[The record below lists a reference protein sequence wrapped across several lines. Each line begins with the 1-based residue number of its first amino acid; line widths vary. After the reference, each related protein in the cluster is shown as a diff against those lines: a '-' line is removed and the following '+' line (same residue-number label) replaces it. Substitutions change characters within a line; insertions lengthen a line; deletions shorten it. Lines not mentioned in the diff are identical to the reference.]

1 MRAGGDRLNAI
12 TIMCVVTA
20 IAGALVVPLL
30 PAPARASWP
39 FLAFSAI
46 AECAYSVALAKAY
59 DAGLLAEVYP
69 IARGSSPLLVTIA
82 AFALAHER
90 LAAPAAIGVALV
102 SGGIIGVAFGR
113 GRPRAAATL
122 TALAAGAMIAC
133 YTVSDGLGARASGS
147 AIAYACWMLMV
158 QGALMPFVFAALRG
172 RAPTFGLDR
181 ETAKNAIGG
190 VLSLVAYAVVVWA
203 LSRAPMGQVSAL
215 RETGILFAMIIGVLF
230 LKERPSGPQIVSAAV
245 IAAGA
250 AILA

>member
-1 MRAGGDRLNAI
+1 
-12 TIMCVVTA
+12 MCVVTA
-20 IAGALVVPLL
+20 IASALVIPFL
-30 PAPARASWP
+30 PPPASASWP
-39 FLAFSAI
+39 FIAFSAA

-59 DAGLLAEVYP
+59 DSGLLAEVYP
-69 IARGSSPLLVTIA
+69 IARGSSPMLVTLG
-82 AFALAHER
+82 AFVLANER
-90 LAAPAAIGVALV
+90 PATAGLIGVVLV

-113 GRPRAAATL
+113 GRPNVMAIL
-122 TALAAGAMIAC
+122 TALATGAMIAC

-147 AIAYACWMLMV
+147 AVAYVCWMLLA
-158 QGALMPFVFAALRG
+158 QGAVMPIVYAAIR
-172 RAPTFGLDR
+172 RQAPTAGFDR
-181 ETAKNAIGG
+181 DSAKNAIGG

-230 LKERPSGPQIVSAAV
+230 LKERPSGPQMVAAAV